1 MSKISDDL
9 KIAVLGG
16 GSWGI
21 AFSVHLCI
29 CGHKV
34 RIWEFNKADAALLA
48 GTRQHQGK
56 LPGII
61 IPREI
66 RIENDLHSVLDGV
79 RIIAMAIPS
88 HTVRQVVRSLRG
100 DLNREVL
107 IINLAKGLETD
118 TLMRMSQVIIEE
130 LGDEFRNNVMTLS
143 GPSHAEEVSR
153 QIPTTV
159 TVAGDSIEN
168 LEYVQRLF
176 TSNYFRLYTNTD
188 LVGVELAGS
197 LKNIIAIAAGICDGL
212 GYGDNTKGALLTRGL
227 AEITRLGLAMGAVP
241 DTFAGLAGLGDLI
254 TTCLSRHS
262 RNRFVGEQIGLGKN
276 LEQVLHEM
284 TMVAEGVRTTQA
296 AYKLA
301 NMYQVEMPITIEMYS
316 ILFGGKSPREAVNDL
331 MTRIPKPEVG

>member
-1 MSKISDDL
+1 
-9 KIAVLGG
+9 
-16 GSWGI
+16 
-21 AFSVHLCI
+21 
-29 CGHKV
+29 
-34 RIWEFNKADAALLA
+34 
-48 GTRQHQGK
+48 
-56 LPGII
+56 
-61 IPREI
+61 
-66 RIENDLHSVLDGV
+66 
-79 RIIAMAIPS
+79 MAIPS

-107 IINLAKGLETD
+107 IINLAKGLEID